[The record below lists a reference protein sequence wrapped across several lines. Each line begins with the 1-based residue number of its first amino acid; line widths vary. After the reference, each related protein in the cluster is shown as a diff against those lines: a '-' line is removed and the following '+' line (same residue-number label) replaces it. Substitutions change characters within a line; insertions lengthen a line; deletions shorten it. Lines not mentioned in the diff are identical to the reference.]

1 MLIFKLIVKIFLLPV
16 LLLLCLVRIAMNIA
30 IHLYTC
36 VGVWLWAL
44 LGVIALYSLIQQN
57 WRDIGIVAIIGVA
70 SFAIVFVATWIM
82 CMIEDA
88 GSWIKKIIC
97 G

>member
-1 MLIFKLIVKIFLLPV
+1 MFILKIFVKILLLPV

-30 IHLYTC
+30 IHIYTC
-36 VGVWLWAL
+36 VGVWLWTL
-44 LGVIALYSLIQQN
+44 LGVIAIYSLIQQN
-57 WRDIGIVAIIGVA
+57 WRDIGIVTIMAAA
-70 SFAIVFVATWIM
+70 SFAVVFVATWIM

-88 GSWIKKIIC
+88 GSWIKSYIR